1 VQSAVLV
8 LIVGID
14 PGSTATGLAAVTRRR
29 GRVVLVGATVV
40 RTRTA
45 DGVPARLHA
54 IHTGIEAF
62 LIETQA
68 VVGERADAVAIE
80 QIFLHR
86 SAESALR
93 LGQARGVALLAAA
106 QAGLPVAEY
115 NAMTI
120 KKTVAGHGR
129 AKKDQVGLMVQ
140 RLLGLDKP
148 LASDAADAAA
158 IALTHFTLGAHRARL
173 AALAAKQAQ

>member
-1 VQSAVLV
+1 MQLAVLV
-8 LIVGID
+8 LVIGID

-29 GRVVLVGATVV
+29 GRVVLVGGAVI
-40 RTRTA
+40 RTQTA
-45 DGVPARLHA
+45 AGVPARLHT
-54 IHTGIEAF
+54 IHAGIEAF
-62 LIETQA
+62 LIEMQA
-68 VVGERADAVAIE
+68 LLGEQADAVAIE

-106 QAGLPVAEY
+106 QAGLTVVEY

-129 AKKDQVGLMVQ
+129 AEKAQVGLMVQ
-140 RLLGLDKP
+140 RLLGLDQP

-158 IALTHFTLGAHRARL
+158 IALTHISLGAHRARL
-173 AALAAKQAQ
+173 AAHAAKQAQ